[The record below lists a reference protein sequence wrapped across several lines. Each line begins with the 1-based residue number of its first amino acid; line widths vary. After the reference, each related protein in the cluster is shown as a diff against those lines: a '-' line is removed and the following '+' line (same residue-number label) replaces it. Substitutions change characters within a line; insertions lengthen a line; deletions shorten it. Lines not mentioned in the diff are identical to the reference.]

1 MDEKRSTKRSTC
13 LVSILIQ
20 PLPGRR
26 RYDRCVPTKKGI
38 KRGLVPDDSF
48 NDVSELYS
56 KIAISYIAMYNQ
68 ADSTAILDES
78 ATAAFQLIEQVH

>member
-1 MDEKRSTKRSTC
+1 MRQLLSR
-13 LVSILIQ
+13 LVDGSLFHE
-20 PLPGRR
+20 
-26 RYDRCVPTKKGI
+26 VM
-38 KRGLVPDDSF
+38 PDDSF

-78 ATAAFQLIEQVH
+78 AGRGLEPWTGRGTPTPKHLLLTRTSGPRAGPA